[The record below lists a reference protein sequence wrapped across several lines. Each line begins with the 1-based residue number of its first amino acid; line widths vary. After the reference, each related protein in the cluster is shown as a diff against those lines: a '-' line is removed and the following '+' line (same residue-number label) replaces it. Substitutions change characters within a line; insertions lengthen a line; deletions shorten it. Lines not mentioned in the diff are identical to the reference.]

1 MNWKTFISKMKSE
14 YPKLTPDKL
23 YDYINKFQ
31 GSKSKSDI
39 EEVKAWWTKM
49 VIKWF
54 KDYAGVPKGIDR
66 KKLKVQ
72 KRILYITKQKNYEF
86 SWRIFHPSKVVSPID
101 KKLEYNEST
110 LSKREYKSINHER
123 NITRVLQ
130 NNKIIK

>member
-31 GSKSKSDI
+31 GSKSK
-39 EEVKAWWTKM
+39 
-49 VIKWF
+49 WF

-66 KKLKVQ
+66 KKLSVQ

-123 NITRVLQ
+123 NITRILQ

>member
-1 MNWKTFISKMKSE
+1 MKSE

-54 KDYAGVPKGIDR
+54 KDYAGVPKSIDR
-66 KKLKVQ
+66 KKLSVQ
-72 KRILYITKQKNYEF
+72 KRILYITKQKNYDNGKQHGIMGIVAFTTHADENLPDVTQGQIMF
-86 SWRIFHPSKVVSPID
+86 TDEERLSFTYSANG
-101 KKLEYNEST
+101 NE
-110 LSKREYKSINHER
+110 LS
-123 NITRVLQ
+123 
-130 NNKIIK
+130 